1 VAQREA
7 DSPVTEVLQDTQDL
21 PDTQDLDTP
30 VSPLRAEFRGL
41 RLSQDK
47 ADLQG
52 QHLGDYARLGLRE
65 REFPLAVRD
74 SLHAGLSIAPLMG
87 IAPDV
92 GIGTTIADA
101 ARGSPD
107 CMAMVIRDWLGTHI
121 LM

>member
-1 VAQREA
+1 MAQREA
-7 DSPVTEVLQDTQDL
+7 GSLVTEVF
-21 PDTQDLDTP
+21 PDTQDSDTP

-47 ADLQG
+47 VDLQG
-52 QHLGDYARLGLRE
+52 QHLGDCARQGLRE

-92 GIGTTIADA
+92 GITIADG

-107 CMAMVIRDWLGTHI
+107 CMAMAIRDWLGTRI

>member
-1 VAQREA
+1 MAQREA
-7 DSPVTEVLQDTQDL
+7 GSLVTEVF

-47 ADLQG
+47 VDLQV
-52 QHLGDYARLGLRE
+52 QHLGDCARQGLRE

-92 GIGTTIADA
+92 GIGITIADG

-107 CMAMVIRDWLGTHI
+107 CMAIRDWVGTRI